1 MKQKLI
7 QILGVCAL
15 LCLGL
20 ITEAQTRTVTGTV
33 LDDNGQGVIGA
44 MVKEKGTTNGA
55 YTGANGA
62 FTINLTSAEPVLVI
76 TSFGLKEKEVVVGT
90 STTITV
96 KMAPSDETI
105 GEVVVTAQ
113 NIKKSSR
120 SLGYSVT
127 SVSDVALT
135 EGGDRSVLNS
145 IQGKVAGVD
154 INVASTDPGASTRV
168 VIRGL
173 QSLTGGNQPLIV
185 VDGVPLTN
193 SSLGSN
199 NLSGAFDFGN
209 GLNAINPEDI
219 ASMDILKGSNA
230 TALYGSRA
238 ANGVIMITTK
248 KGNEGVATKSKGIG
262 VAYSGN
268 TTFFDVLRMPE
279 FQNKFGQGWD
289 GNHWLDEN
297 GSWGPIMDDRDRVF
311 GRVVDNSQ
319 LLKPFSPLENNV
331 REFFETGM
339 SVKNHVA
346 INGGNADRNFYAS
359 FSNVNHDGIYPDGTD
374 GKPIDVYNRN
384 TIALRAMQRFGKV
397 RVSGTMNFADTRTG
411 FVPTGQGQEGI
422 YNNLMQLPR
431 DMSVLDMQDYT
442 AKYYNVEDYFTA
454 YGVTNPYFILNS
466 NQNDYKGTKFYG
478 GLETTIDILDNLSAT
493 YRFGYDIENHNTHVH
508 RAILLPEGVNAG
520 SVDDP
525 GFVSEQM
532 NNRTQFNHDFLLSW
546 NKSLSSLINLDVTG
560 GLNMNQRGT
569 NSLFMSVNGIDIG
582 GFYNVSNSGAT
593 PNISETE
600 TLRRLVGAFG
610 IASVSYKNYLFLN
623 VSARND
629 WSSTLPEEN
638 RAFFYPA
645 ANVSYVFTDAIA
657 GIPEILNYGKLR
669 VGYGHSGNDASPYVI
684 SQVYTQAGNY
694 MPWRTFNYPLASGI
708 NSFEMGNRVAN
719 PSLTPEITKELEI
732 GADLKFWDNR
742 IIVDFTY
749 YNRTTENQ
757 ILQVSLAPSSGWTYY
772 FANPAQITNQ
782 GIEAVLS
789 YRILRNEDGLNW
801 MISGNFTRN
810 RNNVDQL
817 DPSIEELALGGLSTT
832 AFVAVAG
839 QPIGIFKG
847 EVPETNPDNPDQIV
861 VDANG
866 VPVAATDKEY
876 YGNAQN
882 NYILGISNSL
892 SWKGLSLGF
901 TFDTRQGGLMF
912 SRTADINFFTG
923 NSVKTTLNDRK
934 PFVVPNSVQKIDN
947 GDGTFSY
954 VENTIPVDPAH
965 MDDYHRASALD
976 RQNVIDKSFTK
987 LREVVLSYRLPQNIT
1002 DKTPFAG
1009 VTVSLIGRNLFLW
1022 TPVDN
1027 QFVDPEVTSWST
1039 STIESSFGEFS
1050 ANPTTRSYGFALM
1063 FNL

>member
-7 QILGVCAL
+7 QILGVCVL
-15 LCLGL
+15 LCFGT
-20 ITEAQTRTVTGTV
+20 IAEAQTRTVTGTV
-33 LDDNGQGVIGA
+33 LDDNGTGIIGA

-76 TSFGLKEKEVVVGT
+76 TSFGMKDKEVAVGSA
-90 STTITV
+90 STVTV
-96 KMAPSDETI
+96 KMETSDETI

-193 SSLGSN
+193 SSLGSS

-248 KGNEGVATKSKGIG
+248 KGTEGGRSARKGIG
-262 VAYSGN
+262 VQYSGN
-268 TTFFDVLRMPE
+268 TTFFTPLRMPE

-297 GSWGPIMDDRDRVF
+297 GSWGPIMDGRDRVF

-319 LLKPFSPLENNV
+319 LLKPFVPLENNI
-331 REFFETGM
+331 RDFFETGV

-346 INGGNADRNFYAS
+346 INGGGADRNFYAS
-359 FSNVNHDGIYPDGTD
+359 FSNVNHDGIYPDATD
-374 GKPIDVYNRN
+374 GTPIDQYNRN
-384 TIALRAMQRFGKV
+384 TLALRGMQDFGV
-397 RVSGTMNFADTRTG
+397 VSVSGTMNFADTRTG

-431 DMSVLDMQDYT
+431 DMSVVDMMDYE
-442 AKYYNVEDYFTA
+442 AKYYNPEDYFTP
-454 YGVTNPYFILNS
+454 YGVTNPYFVLNE
-466 NQNDYKGTKFYG
+466 NQNDYKGTKFFG
-478 GLETTIDILDNLSAT
+478 GLEATVDILENLSGT

-532 NNRTQFNHDFLLSW
+532 NSRTQLNHDFLL
-546 NKSLSSLINLDVTG
+546 NYGTSLSSLINLDVTAG
-560 GLNMNQRGT
+560 FNVNQRGT
-569 NSLFMSVNGIDIG
+569 NSLFTSVNGLDIG
-582 GFYNVSNSGAT
+582 GFYNIANSGST
-593 PNISETE
+593 PVVDETE

-610 IASVSYKNYLFLN
+610 IASVSYKNLLFLN

-638 RAFFYPA
+638 NSFFYPA
-645 ANVSYVFTDAIA
+645 ANLSYVFSDAIP
-657 GIPEILNYGKLR
+657 GLPDFLTYGKFRL
-669 VGYGHSGNDASPYVI
+669 GYGLSGNDAAPYVI

-694 MPWRTFNYPLASGI
+694 QPWRPFTYPLASGI
-708 NSFEMGNRVAN
+708 NSFSMGNRVGN
-719 PSLTPEITKELEI
+719 PELTPEITKELEI
-732 GADLKFWDNR
+732 GTDLKFLDNR
-742 IIVDFTY
+742 LVIDFTY
-749 YNRTTENQ
+749 YSRTTENQ
-757 ILQVSLAPSSGWTYY
+757 ILQVNLAPSSGWTFY
-772 FANPAQITNQ
+772 FANPAQITNK
-782 GIEAVLS
+782 GIETVLS

-801 MISGNFTRN
+801 MISANYTRN

-817 DPSIEELALGGLSTT
+817 DPSIEELAIGGLSTT
-832 AFVAVAG
+832 GYVALAG
-839 QPIGIFKG
+839 QPIGVFKG
-847 EVPETNPDNPDQIV
+847 EVPETNPDNPEQVV

-866 VPVAATDKEY
+866 IPVSATEKEY
-876 YGNAQN
+876 YGNSQT

-923 NSVKTTLNDRK
+923 NSVKTQTNDRK
-934 PFVVPNSVQKIDN
+934 PFIVPNSVQKIDN
-947 GDGTFSY
+947 GDGTFDY

-965 MDDYHRASALD
+965 MDDYHRASAFD

-987 LREVVLSYRLPQNIT
+987 LREVVLSYRVPSSIT
-1002 DKTPFAG
+1002 EKTPFSG
-1009 VTVSLIGRNLFLW
+1009 LTVSLIGRNLFIW

-1039 STIESSFGEFS
+1039 DVIQAGFGEFS
-1050 ANPTTRSYGFALM
+1050 ANPTTRSFGFALM